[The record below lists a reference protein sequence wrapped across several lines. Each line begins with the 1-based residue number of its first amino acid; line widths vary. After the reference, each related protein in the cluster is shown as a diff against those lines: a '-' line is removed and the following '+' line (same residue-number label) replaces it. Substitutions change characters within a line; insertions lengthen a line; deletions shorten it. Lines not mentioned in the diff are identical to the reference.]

1 MFNNKL
7 IMVEGNALSKKIR
20 VALSMLLV
28 SLVMPAYAAVAPD
41 IKAKDIDGKIQNVN
55 QYIGKGKWTVV
66 VFWAH
71 DCHICNL
78 EISQMTFFHDD
89 HAKKDATVLGISM
102 DGFKQVEKSK
112 AFIERHELN
121 FPNLLIEVN
130 RTEFRKFG
138 GGGYVGT
145 PTFYLYNPAG
155 ELLAKNIG
163 PVSPEDLEKFI
174 QSN

>member
-1 MFNNKL
+1 MNEEKTLFHKMN
-7 IMVEGNALSKKIR
+7 V
-20 VALSMLLV
+20 LLLLLLA
-28 SLVMPAYAAVAPD
+28 SLTMSAYAAAPD
-41 IKAKDIDGKIQNVN
+41 VNARDVDGKTHNVN
-55 QYIGKGKWTVV
+55 QYIGQGKWTVV

-78 EISQMTFFHDD
+78 EIEQMTFFHDD
-89 HAKKDATVLGISM
+89 HSKKDATVLGISM
-102 DGFKQVEKSK
+102 DGFKQVKKSK

-121 FPNLLIEVN
+121 FPNLLIEQSQA
-130 RTEFRKFG
+130 EFRKFG
-138 GGGYVGT
+138 GGGFVGT

-174 QSN
+174 KAN